1 MIQTILCTLKL
12 SHTYSFN
19 TFIHRL
25 RKLPLIK
32 RLVPESLYGQSGLKS
47 FFNILILIKDIIT
60 LFLFK
65 FLYIGLMIFM
75 PVYFFYDNRS
85 TVFIHLVFCF
95 TLVGALVNA
104 EILSATKEK
113 YYAFALMRV
122 DAKRLALANFI
133 IYIIGQFISFI
144 PAALVFGTLCS
155 VPFYLSLCLPLCVA
169 AGKITFAGL
178 ILKLYEK
185 TGLLLSEKNWKFIF
199 SLLILTAAAGYGL
212 PLTDIIIPEAAMP
225 AMTVLFIAAAPFSF
239 VYLKKSK
246 TYHRLYKQ
254 ILTADTIIFNVQAN
268 AVKNQQNTYL
278 SNLSD
283 EKIFSSR
290 EGYEYFNDIFVK
302 RHKKLLTTS
311 AKRLTVILLVITAVS
326 VFLALVSPEARKVF
340 NSFTMTLLP
349 YFVFIM
355 YLISRGGVVTQAM
368 FFNCDHSMLAY
379 RFYRQPESVLAV
391 FKARLKTLIK
401 INLVPAL
408 VIAAALPFLLF
419 LSGGTD
425 LYINY
430 LLLPVSIIFMSVFF
444 SVHYLVIYYLLQ
456 PYDIRMESKSHGYSI
471 VCALTYIVCW
481 FFIRLEAP
489 TFIFA
494 ICIIIFTLVY
504 IILSLALVY
513 KYAPKTFRLK

>member
-1 MIQTILCTLKL
+1 MIHTILSVLKL

-19 TFIHRL
+19 TFVHRL

-32 RLVPESLYGQSGLKS
+32 RLVPESLYKKSGLKS
-47 FFNILILIKDIIT
+47 FFNILILVKDIVC

-65 FLYIGLMIFM
+65 FLYVGLMLFM
-75 PVYFFYDNRS
+75 PVYFFYDNS
-85 TVFIHLVFCF
+85 SSAYIHLMFCF
-95 TLVGALVNA
+95 TLTGALANG
-104 EILSATKEK
+104 EIISASKEK
-113 YYAFALMRV
+113 YYAFVLMRIN
-122 DAKRLALANFI
+122 AKQLALSNFI
-133 IYIIGQFISFI
+133 IYIAGQFLSFI
-144 PAALVFGTLCS
+144 PAALVFGALCS
-155 VPFYLSLCLPLCVA
+155 VPFYFSLCLPLCA
-169 AGKITFAGL
+169 ATGKITCGAA

-199 SLLILTAAAGYGL
+199 SLLLLAAAAGYGL
-212 PLTDIIIPEAAMP
+212 PLAGFTVPAA
-225 AMTVLFIAAAPFSF
+225 AWILLTVFFAAAAPFALIS
-239 VYLKKSK
+239 LIKSNI
-246 TYHRLYKQ
+246 YHRLYKQ
-254 ILTADTIIFNVQAN
+254 ILTPDTIIFNIQASAVQ
-268 AVKNQQNTYL
+268 NQQKTYL

-283 EKIFSSR
+283 EKIFSSK
-290 EGYEYFNDIFVK
+290 EGYEYMNDIFVK

-311 AKRLTVILLVITAVS
+311 AKRQTAILLVTAAACVI
-326 VFLALVSPEARKVF
+326 LALVMPQARTVF
-340 NSFTMTLLP
+340 NEFTMTLLP

-379 RFYRQPESVLAV
+379 RFYRKPEAILAV

-401 INLVPAL
+401 INLMPAL
-408 VIAAALPFLLF
+408 VIAAALPLLLF

-430 LLLPVSIIFMSVFF
+430 ILLPVSIIFMSVFF

-456 PYDIRMESKSHGYSI
+456 PYDIRMEAKSHGYSI
-471 VCALTYIVCW
+471 VSALTYIVCW

-489 TFIFA
+489 TLIFA
-494 ICIIIFTLVY
+494 TCIIIFTCLY
-504 IILSLALVY
+504 IVLSLALVY